1 MTSLALL
8 ENYRPANY
16 RRVVRDGNGYV
27 QTERIA
33 RDRIQKAVIEYNQLT
48 ATDQYARLLRDEID
62 FWLRRYH
69 GYCIKD
75 NFGGHYREKDLSK
88 KDKVDFEHVI
98 PAATIRDMLI
108 QNRLTVEQ
116 AMNAPTCLLRRRNH
130 SRLKKLGLAS
140 RTPNAYLFW
149 SRYQALSVDLETHDR
164 LPIDQGTWT
173 LDDHYAKFL

>member
-1 MTSLALL
+1 MSSLELL
-8 ENYRPANY
+8 ETYRPANY

-27 QTERIA
+27 QTERIT
-33 RDRIQKAVIEYNQLT
+33 RDRIKKAVAEYSKLT

-75 NFGGHYREKDLSK
+75 NIGAHYREKDLSK

-108 QNRLTVEQ
+108 QNRITVEQ

-130 SRLKKLGLAS
+130 TKLKKLGLAS
-140 RTPNAYLFW
+140 RTPNAYRFW
-149 SRYQALSVDLETHDR
+149 TRYQDLSVEIETHDKTS
-164 LPIDQGTWT
+164 IDQGTWT
-173 LDDHYAKFL
+173 LEDHYAKFL

>member
-1 MTSLALL
+1 MSLELL
-8 ENYRPANY
+8 ESYRPANY

-27 QTERIA
+27 QTHKIA
-33 RDRIQKAVIEYNQLT
+33 CDRIQKAVVEYNKLT

-75 NFGGHYREKDLSK
+75 NIGAHYREKGLTQ

-98 PAATIRDMLI
+98 PAATVRDMLI
-108 QNRLTVEQ
+108 QNRITVEQ

-140 RTPNAYLFW
+140 RTPNAYRFW
-149 SRYQALSVDLETHDR
+149 MRYQDLSVELETHDKIA
-164 LPIDQGTWT
+164 IDQTTWT
-173 LDDHYAKFL
+173 LDDHFAKFL